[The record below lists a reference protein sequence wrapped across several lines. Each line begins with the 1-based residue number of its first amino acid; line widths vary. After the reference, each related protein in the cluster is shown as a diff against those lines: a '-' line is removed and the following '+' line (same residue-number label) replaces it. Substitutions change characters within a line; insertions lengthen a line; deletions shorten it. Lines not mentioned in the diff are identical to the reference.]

1 MARKPTEAGNPP
13 KPSRQN
19 MFMPDL
25 MTEGVA
31 EIDDTLERL
40 GVGIDRNI
48 EKMDELLS
56 RLRRTRIAA

>member
-1 MARKPTEAGNPP
+1 MARKPTEAGNAP

-19 MFMPDL
+19 MAMPDL

-40 GVGIDRNI
+40 GVGIDRKI